1 MAIQLIDTEVEL
13 VNMLSTALS
22 VAVATRIPSPRP
34 DEFIQVRRQAGGAT
48 FIDASLADVLRD
60 KPTIDIY
67 CYGTTEEE
75 AWELAARVRPIML
88 SLPTDQPLSVPVYK
102 STESVCT
109 WADDILD
116 GVTNSNRV
124 WLSYD
129 LSIRIYTD

>member
-75 AWELAARVRPIML
+75 AWELAARVRPIM
-88 SLPTDQPLSVPVYK
+88 VYK